1 MDEAERRTASLD
13 KPRESH
19 DDDDDD
25 ISDASSDSEKQ
36 VGVKA
41 AEASY
46 QVSGSLIWLAWIGL
60 ALTAYVTGL
69 DNNTTYAYQTAASM
83 QFQTYPLYLSVIAVT
98 QQVIIAVGKFPIA
111 KLADVFGRAEGY
123 MISVI
128 LYVIGFIIL
137 ASCQNFAGLV
147 AGTVLYAFGNTG
159 TSIMQQI
166 VVADYFSSKLR
177 GLAIGLLS
185 LPYIINFACAP
196 LIVGHLVPLTGMSD
210 KWRWGPGIFAIIIP
224 VATAPIIL
232 SLALSQ
238 RRAQN
243 ASLAP
248 RHEYLAMK
256 PMQGLRAFMADID
269 VVCLLLISAGF
280 SLILLPLGIQG
291 NTPQGWAAP
300 HIIVMFVI
308 GGVCMIGIG
317 FWEWLVASKPI
328 LKLSYFLNKDIILPA
343 FGIGFFD
350 FLAFYI
356 AWSPSYSWAI
366 VTREGFSSQDATYF
380 ANTQSLCLTVFGIAA
395 GILSWWLKRYKWIL
409 IGGSCIRLLGIGL
422 MIRYR
427 EASSSTF
434 QIVMPQVIQGL
445 GGGLL
450 GVTLQVA
457 AQVSVRHQY
466 VAMVTAFVLLMTEI
480 GGACGTA
487 ILGSLQST
495 YLLPQMEQRLG
506 ALGVSQTD
514 ILAAYASP
522 FSATW
527 AFGTPE
533 RDAFI
538 GAWNYYVRVGLII
551 AAGVSAVP
559 IICSFFLTDRKLG
572 EGQNAVSDEMAG
584 RQIGATHQP
593 RDVL

>member
-1 MDEAERRTASLD
+1 MAASINDTQRTASLD
-13 KPRESH
+13 KPRESQE
-19 DDDDDD
+19 
-25 ISDASSDSEKQ
+25 SDAASTDSEKQ

-46 QVSGSLIWLAWIGL
+46 QVSGSLIWFAWIGL

-83 QFQTYPLYLSVIAVT
+83 QFQSYPLYLSVISVT

-123 MISVI
+123 MISVT

-137 ASCQNFAGLV
+137 AACQNFAGLV
-147 AGTVLYAFGNTG
+147 AGTVFYAFGNTG
-159 TSIMQQI
+159 TQIMQQI

-196 LIVGHLVPLTGMSD
+196 LIVGQLAPVGVMSNL
-210 KWRWGPGIFAIIIP
+210 WRWGPGSFSIIIP

-238 RRAQN
+238 RRARKV
-243 ASLAP
+243 SLAP
-248 RHEYLAMK
+248 RHEYLSMG
-256 PMQGLRAFMADID
+256 PLQGLKAFMNDID
-269 VVCLLLISAGF
+269 VGCLILISAGF
-280 SLILLPLGIQG
+280 ILILLPLGIHA

-308 GGVCMIGIG
+308 GGICIIAIG
-317 FWEWLVASKPI
+317 FWEWLIAVKPI
-328 LKLSYFLNKDIILPA
+328 LKLNYFLNKDIFLPA

-366 VTREGFSSQDATYF
+366 VTRAGFTSQDATYF

-395 GILSWWLKRYKWIL
+395 GALSWYLKRYKWIL
-409 IGGSCIRLLGIGL
+409 FSGCCIRLLGIGL

-427 EASSSTF
+427 EASSSTV
-434 QIVMPQVIQGL
+434 QIVFPQIIQGL
-445 GGGLL
+445 GGGLM

-495 YLLPQMEQRLG
+495 YLLPEMQKRLLP
-506 ALGVSQTD
+506 LGVSQAD
-514 ILAAYASP
+514 IEAAYLSP

-538 GAWNYYVRVGLII
+538 GAWNYYIRVGLII
-551 AAGVSAVP
+551 AAVISAVP
-559 IICSFFLTDRKLG
+559 IISTLFLTDHKLG
-572 EGQNAVSDEMAG
+572 NGQNAVSDEMAG
-584 RQIGATHQP
+584 SNLGATHKP
-593 RDVL
+593 EDVL

>member
-1 MDEAERRTASLD
+1 MEEAETRRASLD
-13 KPRESH
+13 KPRDSH
-19 DDDDDD
+19 DDDV
-25 ISDASSDSEKQ
+25 SDASSDSEKQ
-36 VGVKA
+36 VGVKT

-46 QVSGSLIWLAWIGL
+46 QVSGSYIWLAWIGL

-83 QFQTYPLYLSVIAVT
+83 QFNTYPLYLSVISVT

-123 MISVI
+123 MLSVL

-137 ASCQNFAGLV
+137 ASCQNFAALV

-196 LIVGHLVPLTGMSD
+196 LIVGHLVDSTNIMSNT
-210 KWRWGPGIFAIIIP
+210 WRWGPGIFSIIMPI
-224 VATAPIIL
+224 ATAPIIL
-232 SLALSQ
+232 ALALSQ
-238 RRAQN
+238 RKAQK

-248 RHEYLAMK
+248 RHEYLSMT
-256 PMQGLRAFMADID
+256 PYRGLRAFLADID
-269 VVCLLLISAGF
+269 VVCLVLISAGF
-280 SLILLPLGIQG
+280 ILVLVALGIQG
-291 NTPQGWAAP
+291 NTLQGWAAP

-308 GGVCMIGIG
+308 GGLCIIGIG

-328 LKLSYFLNKDIILPA
+328 LKLNYFLNKDIILPA

-366 VTREGFSSQDATYF
+366 VTRDGFDSQDATYF
-380 ANTQSLCLTVFGIAA
+380 ANTQSLCLTVFGITA
-395 GILSWWLKRYKWIL
+395 GALMWYLKRYKYIL
-409 IGGSCIRLLGIGL
+409 FGGCCIRLLGIGL

-427 EASSSTF
+427 TASSSTF
-434 QIVMPQVIQGL
+434 QVVMPQVLQGL
-445 GGGLL
+445 GGGLM

-495 YLLPQMEQRLG
+495 YLLPQMQQRLG
-506 ALGVSQTD
+506 ALGVSDAD
-514 ILAAYASP
+514 IQAAYLSP

-538 GAWNYYVRVGLII
+538 EAWNYYVRVGLII
-551 AAGVSAVP
+551 AAGVSVVP
-559 IICSFFLTDRKLG
+559 IICSLFLTDRKLG

-584 RQIGATHQP
+584 RQVGATHKPQ
-593 RDVL
+593 DVL